1 MKKISNV
8 CLSLIVLTMGQ
19 ACKDS
24 VTGTGFVW
32 DQLPQLPDPVGFAGA
47 YAGVSNGHL
56 LLGGGANFPEGT
68 RPWSGGV
75 KQWSDQVFALA
86 EGSDKWQLVGRLPR
100 PMGYGI
106 SLSWRDSVLMIGGA
120 DQLRHYRDV
129 YVLSYKQ
136 ELVIDTL
143 PYLPEPLAYACGVM
157 AGDTLYIAGGQRD
170 PSATEAAHV
179 FWAMDLSKPA
189 DERRWKI
196 LEPWPGKARM
206 LSVAGVMNDSF
217 FLFSG
222 VSLEVPA
229 GETNPRRKYLTD
241 AYRYT
246 PDEGWY
252 QIRDLPSP
260 VAAAPTPAYMGENRE
275 LLVFGGD
282 DGSLA
287 THNNQLQDRHPG
299 FTTAIRA
306 YDPTTGEWRIAG
318 KVSTDRHPDP
328 EQHPNA
334 STLAPV
340 TTPLVVWND
349 AIVLPS
355 GEVRPGVRT
364 NRILIAKQERL

>member
-1 MKKISNV
+1 MNKISNV

-19 ACKDS
+19 ACKDR
-24 VTGTGFVW
+24 VTDTGIVW

-56 LLGGGANFPEGT
+56 LLAGGANFPEGT

-75 KQWSDQVFALA
+75 KHWSDQVFALA
-86 EGSDKWQLVGRLPR
+86 AGSEEWQLVGRLPR
-100 PMGYGI
+100 SMGYGV
-106 SLSWRDSVLMIGGA
+106 SLPWRDGVLLIGGA
-120 DQLRHYRDV
+120 DQQQHYRDV
-129 YVLSYKQ
+129 YVLNYKQ

-143 PYLPEPLAYACGVM
+143 PDLPEPLAYACGAM

-189 DERRWKI
+189 DERRWEI

-206 LSVAGVMNDSF
+206 LSVAGVMNESF

-222 VSLEVPA
+222 VSLTV
-229 GETNPRRKYLTD
+229 TDSVPRREYLSD

-246 PDEGWY
+246 PGEGWRR
-252 QIRDLPSP
+252 ISDLPAP
-260 VAAAPTPAYMGENRE
+260 VAAAPTPAYMDENQE

-306 YDPTTGEWRIAG
+306 YDPATGEWRMAG
-318 KVSTDRHPDP
+318 KVFTDRQPDP
-328 EQHPNA
+328 EQQPNA
-334 STLAPV
+334 STWAPV

-349 AIVLPS
+349 AIILPS

-364 NRILIAKQERL
+364 NRILIAKPERP